1 MVYRAIG
8 LMSGSSLDGLDIA
21 FVEFQEQGGR
31 WSYEILE
38 AECSP
43 YSKEWQGR
51 LKTATGLSAKDYL
64 LLHAEYGHYTG
75 RRVNEFIEK
84 YGLQYKVAVIASH
97 GHTAFHLPGQGMTAQ
112 LGDGAAIAAETQLPV
127 VSDLRVL
134 DIAFG
139 GQGAPLVPLGEK
151 LLLGEY
157 DYFLNIGGIANIS
170 LNADNYIAFDVCPAN
185 RVLNMLAAEAGKE
198 MDEGGE
204 LAASGKLQTGLL
216 EELNRADYYRK
227 PWPKSLANEFGTD
240 IIYPLIREAGLSPA
254 DALCTY
260 TEHIAEQVGQAVT
273 ALQSLR
279 SPEENARLLVTGGGA
294 FNRYLLQRLNSH
306 LNPKGIST
314 VLPDPRLVN
323 YKEAL
328 IMAFLGVL
336 RWRQEYTVLSTVT
349 GAVRQSIGGALWTGQ
364 EA

>member
-1 MVYRAIG
+1 MVYSAIG

-21 FVEFQEQGGR
+21 FVEFQEQGGH

-43 YSKEWQGR
+43 YSKEWQER

-75 RRVNEFIEK
+75 RRVNAFIEQH
-84 YGLQYKVAVIASH
+84 GLQYKVAVIASH
-97 GHTAFHLPGQGMTAQ
+97 GHTAFHLPAQGMTAQ
-112 LGDGAAIAAETQLPV
+112 LGEGAAIAAETQLPV
-127 VSDLRVL
+127 VSDFRAL
-134 DIAFG
+134 DIALG
-139 GQGAPLVPLGEK
+139 GQGAPIVPVGEK
-151 LLLGEY
+151 MLLGEY

-170 LNADNYIAFDVCPAN
+170 LNADHYIAFDVCPAN
-185 RVLNMLAAEAGKE
+185 RVLNMLAADAGRE
-198 MDEGGE
+198 MDEGGQ
-204 LAASGKLQTGLL
+204 LAASGKIEDALL
-216 EELNRADYYRK
+216 GKLNGADYYRK
-227 PWPKSLANEFGTD
+227 PWPKSLANEFGTE

-260 TEHIAEQVGQAVT
+260 TEHIAEQVSQAVT
-273 ALQSLR
+273 ALP
-279 SPEENARLLVTGGGA
+279 SPKKNARLLVTGGGA
-294 FNRYLLQRLNSH
+294 FNRYLLQRLDSH
-306 LNPKGIST
+306 LSQKGIST
-314 VLPDPRLVN
+314 VLPDSRLVN

-336 RWRQEYTVLSTVT
+336 RWRQEYNTLSSVT
-349 GAVRQSIGGALWTGQ
+349 GAARQGIGGALWTGQ